1 MSYPTETE
9 ARLALESVRRG
20 RQQVVEE
27 IGMPWWYWWG
37 LAAAWVVLGLLANF
51 NAPWWIVTVATVA
64 VGAAHATVSHRVLA
78 GRQRTGDVR
87 VCGDVAGER
96 GMLLVIGFLLVLVGV
111 TIAVALGLDADG
123 AGHPSIWA
131 SCFTAVLV
139 VLGGPRLML
148 AIRDDAA
155 RRAVAE

>member
-1 MSYPTETE
+1 MNYPTEAE
-9 ARLALESVRRG
+9 ARVALESVHRG
-20 RQQVVEE
+20 RKQVVDE

-37 LAAAWVVLGLLANF
+37 LAAAWVVLGLLADL
-51 NAPWWIVTVATVA
+51 NAPWWVVTIATVA

-87 VCGDVAGER
+87 VRGDVAGER
-96 GMLLVIGFLLVLVGV
+96 GMALVIGFLLALVGV
-111 TIAVALGLDADG
+111 TIGVALGLSADG

-131 SCFTAVLV
+131 SCFAAVLV
-139 VLGGPRLML
+139 LLGGPRLML

-155 RRAVAE
+155 RRAAAE

>member
-1 MSYPTETE
+1 MNYPTEAE
-9 ARLALESVRRG
+9 ARVALESVHRG
-20 RQQVVEE
+20 RKQVVDE

-37 LAAAWVVLGLLANF
+37 LAAAWVVLGLLADL
-51 NAPWWIVTVATVA
+51 NAPWWVVTIATVA

-87 VCGDVAGER
+87 VRGDIAGER
-96 GMLLVIGFLLVLVGV
+96 GMALVIGFLLALVGV
-111 TIAVALGLDADG
+111 TIGVALGLSADG

-131 SCFTAVLV
+131 SCFAAVLV
-139 VLGGPRLML
+139 LLGGPRLML

-155 RRAVAE
+155 RRAAAE

>member
-1 MSYPTETE
+1 MNYPTEAE
-9 ARLALESVRRG
+9 ARLALESVRQG
-20 RQQVVEE
+20 RQQVVDE

-37 LAAAWVVLGLLANF
+37 LAAAWIVLGLLANF
-51 NAPWWIVTVATVA
+51 DVPWWVVTIATVA
-64 VGAAHATVSHRVLA
+64 VGAVHATVSRRVFA

-87 VCGDVAGER
+87 VRGDVAAER

-111 TIAVALGLDADG
+111 TIAVALGLSADG

-131 SCFTAVLV
+131 SCFAAVLV

-148 AIRDDAA
+148 AIRNDAA
-155 RRAVAE
+155 RRVIEE

>member
-1 MSYPTETE
+1 MNYPTEAE
-9 ARLALESVRRG
+9 ARLALESVHKG

-37 LAAAWVVLGLLANF
+37 LAGAWIVLGLLANF
-51 NAPWWIVTVATVA
+51 HAPWWVVTIATVA
-64 VGAAHATVSHRVLA
+64 VGAAHATVSQRVLA

-87 VCGDVAGER
+87 VRGDVAPER
-96 GMLLVIGFLLVLVGV
+96 GMLLVIGFLVVLVGV
-111 TIAVALGLDADG
+111 TIAVALGLSADG

-139 VLGGPRLML
+139 VLGGPRLMT
-148 AIRDDAA
+148 AIRDDAR
-155 RRAVAE
+155 RRAAA